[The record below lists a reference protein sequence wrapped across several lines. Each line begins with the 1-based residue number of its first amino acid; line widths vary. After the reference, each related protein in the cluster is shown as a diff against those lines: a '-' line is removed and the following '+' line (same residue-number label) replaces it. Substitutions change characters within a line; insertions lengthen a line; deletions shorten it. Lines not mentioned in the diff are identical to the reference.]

1 MAKKQKKEF
10 HVWSGYGWTTQTP
23 EGWTKKMQRASV
35 KIQHLCEEMKID
47 ALACCG
53 SSGMMAA
60 AVLTVALDIPII
72 YVRKQGES
80 SHGSSVES
88 NSIGKPILRYLI
100 VDDFICTGATLD
112 RIVEGIEKF
121 ADRNSMQRPEC
132 VGAYLYNESSVPC
145 SKKTPEDRR
154 IKLFI

>member
-1 MAKKQKKEF
+1 MARKQKKEF

-47 ALACCG
+47 VLACCG

-60 AVLTVALDIPII
+60 AVLTVALDIPVI
-72 YVRKQGES
+72 YVRKVNET

-88 NSIGKPILRYLI
+88 NSIGKSISRYLI
-100 VDDFICTGATLD
+100 VDDFACTGATLD

-121 ADRNSMQRPEC
+121 ADRNSMKRPEC
-132 VGAYLYNESSVPC
+132 VGAFMYSESST
-145 SKKTPEDRR
+145 SKVQKTTGGRS
-154 IKLFI
+154 IKVFT